1 MANGRRSRRI
11 QDGFGHFASD
21 FSILCSPDHV
31 VAAMPQL
38 EKNMLSGAREDVRAA
53 GF

>member
-1 MANGRRSRRI
+1 LSRPR
-11 QDGFGHFASD
+11 
-21 FSILCSPDHV
+21 

-38 EKNMLSGAREDVRAA
+38 EKNMPSGACEALHSA